1 MADRPGRPVRAFALG
16 SAILTLQRLFPD
28 PGAVSAD
35 EAYKDLGLH
44 ERSLPDRPYVV
55 ANMVTTAD
63 GRATLEGRTE
73 GISSD
78 TDRMLFHSLR
88 AEVDAVMVGTG
99 TIAIERYGP
108 LARRAE
114 VRARRAERGLPE
126 QPLGVTASRSLELPV
141 DAPLFRD
148 PDSHVIVLTNSVREP
163 PPCECRLTV
172 ERLPGEELDLALGMS
187 RLRKRH
193 GVRAMLL
200 EGGPTV
206 LAAML
211 EAGLVDELFLTLSP
225 LLVGGGEPSVVEGTS
240 LAAPAQG
247 RLLSVLQSE
256 SFLYLR
262 YSFRET

>member
-1 MADRPGRPVRAFALG
+1 MHRPGRPLRPVALG
-16 SAILTLQRLFPD
+16 SAVLTLRRLLPD
-28 PGAVSAD
+28 HGAVSGE
-35 EAYKDLGLH
+35 EAYAGLGLH
-44 ERSLPDRPYVV
+44 ERAPAGRPYVV

-63 GRATLEGRTE
+63 GRATLDGHTE
-73 GISSD
+73 RISSD
-78 TDRMLFHSLR
+78 TDRTLFHSLR

-141 DAPLFRD
+141 KAPLFQD
-148 PDSHVIVLTNSVREP
+148 PESHVVVLTNSVREP

-187 RLRKRH
+187 RLRERH
-193 GVRAMLL
+193 GVRALLL

-211 EAGLVDELFLTLSP
+211 EAALVDELFLSVSP
-225 LLVGGGEPSVVEGTS
+225 LLVGGGEPSVVEGTA
-240 LAAPAQG
+240 LPRPLRG
-247 RLLSVLQSE
+247 ELLSVLESE

-262 YSFRET
+262 YSLTAT

>member
-1 MADRPGRPVRAFALG
+1 MANRSGRPVRPLALG
-16 SAILTLQRLFPD
+16 PGELTLQRLLPD
-28 PGAVSAD
+28 RAAVSPA

-44 ERSLPDRPYVV
+44 ERALPERPYVV
-55 ANMVTTAD
+55 ANMISTAD

-78 TDRMLFHSLR
+78 TDRTLFHSLR

-99 TIAIERYGP
+99 TIAIEQYGP
-108 LARRAE
+108 LARREE
-114 VRARRAERGLPE
+114 VRERRAGLGLPE
-126 QPLGVTASRSLELPV
+126 QPLCVTASRSLELPV

-148 PDSHVIVLTNSVREP
+148 AGSHVVVLTNSVREP
-163 PPCECRLTV
+163 PPCECRLTL
-172 ERLPGEELDLALGMS
+172 ERLPGDELDLQLGMS
-187 RLRKRH
+187 ALRRRH

-211 EAGLVDELFLTLSP
+211 EAGLVDELFLSVSP
-225 LLVGGGEPSVVEGTS
+225 LLVGGGEPSVVEGTA
-240 LAAPAQG
+240 LPRPVRG
-247 RLLSVLQSE
+247 KLVSVLEGE

-262 YSFRET
+262 YSLTGP